1 MSTSTTTKMTGTG
14 LAKASAFVDWLRS
27 VTERVEPEVSPEAPE
42 HLDGEELLRRL
53 REAGL

>member
-1 MSTSTTTKMTGTG
+1 MSTSTAMPFTGSG
-14 LAKASAFVDWLRS
+14 SAAASAFADWLRS
-27 VTERVEPEVSPEAPE
+27 VTDRVEPEVSPEAPD